1 MQRDEARTL
10 TCSGSHQQCF
20 ITARWSSDGRS
31 MLPRKRR
38 RKGRFSDMSC
48 SQNLDSPSSTFSMSI
63 TKQHRTQSSATSY
76 SKLSFSPIYV
86 TRINNNNAAIRVTR
100 IERHRVILFIA
111 STNTDL
117 WNGRRDSQLGPR
129 ESSPG
134 ASQQAT
140 ARRPG
145 PPRQESMLGIERPI
159 CGEPSRKR
167 RLGRLSRDMFRYV
180 LANGL
185 PATKPVRR
193 NANL

>member
-1 MQRDEARTL
+1 
-10 TCSGSHQQCF
+10 
-20 ITARWSSDGRS
+20 
-31 MLPRKRR
+31 MLPRQCR
-38 RKGRFSDMSC
+38 RKDRSSDMSC
-48 SQNLDSPSSTFSMSI
+48 SQNFDSPSSMFSMNI
-63 TKQHRTQSSATSY
+63 TKQHRSHSSATSY
-76 SKLSFSPIYV
+76 PRLSFSPIYV
-86 TRINNNNAAIRVTR
+86 ACINSNNATIRVAR
-100 IERHRVILFIA
+100 IQRHRVTLFIA
-111 STNTDL
+111 SANTDL